1 VRNFIADLTGKDL
14 ITTQDWRVEEL
25 NIALKLAEELKWRY
39 HYFGM
44 EEIPRLLD
52 RKTFFML
59 FFAPSTRTRAA
70 FEAAMTY
77 LGGHA
82 QYIESRQTRA
92 GEGEA
97 VKDIVAMYDRY
108 GHGLGIRILDKAI
121 DFKHGVGN
129 QLIREAA
136 RHVKIPVIN
145 MADDQFHPTQA
156 LADFMTFKERFPSYR
171 GKKYVIMWAYS
182 PHIRGPCSVNADLLL
197 FTRMGVDVT
206 VAFPPGFDLYPDIIE
221 TAKKNAEASGAHLEF
236 THDYKEALR
245 GAHAVFPRNWAS
257 RKLQELGYSKFAE
270 EELKTYEKFKDW
282 KVTMELMDLMDKSGV
297 LMHVMP
303 IMRGFEADNDVV
315 DSPRSI
321 LYEQA
326 ENGLWTKAAVLALT
340 MANVR

>member
-1 VRNFIADLTGKDL
+1 MRNLIIDLTGKDL
-14 ITTQDWRVEEL
+14 ITTQDWKVDEL
-25 NIALKLAEELKWRY
+25 KIALGLAKELKETY
-39 HYFGM
+39 HYFGL
-44 EEIPRLLD
+44 ERLPPLLD

-121 DFKHGVGN
+121 DFRHGVGN
-129 QLIREAA
+129 QLLREAA
-136 RHVKIPVIN
+136 KHVRVPVIN

-156 LADFMTFKERFPSYR
+156 LGDYMTFEEKFPNPK

-182 PHIRGPCSVNADLLL
+182 PHVRGPCSVNADLLL

-206 VAFPPGFDLYPDIIE
+206 VAYPPGFDLYPDIVNQ
-221 TAKKNAEASGAHLEF
+221 AKANAESSGAVLEF
-236 THDYKEALR
+236 TNDYKEALR

-257 RKLQELGYSKFAE
+257 QQLQELGYSKFGE
-270 EELKTYEKFKDW
+270 EELRTYEKFKDW
-282 KVTMELMDLMDKSGV
+282 KVTSELMDLMDKSGV

-303 IMRGFEADNDVV
+303 IMRGYEADDEVV
-315 DSPRSI
+315 DSPRSV

-326 ENGLWTKAAVLALT
+326 ENGMWAKAAVLALT
-340 MANVR
+340 MAYIR

>member
-1 VRNFIADLTGKDL
+1 MRNFIADLTGKDL
-14 ITTQDWRVEEL
+14 ITTQDWEIEEL
-25 NIALKLAEELKWRY
+25 KIAIRLAEELKWRY

-44 EEIPRLLD
+44 NEIPKLLD

-136 RHVKIPVIN
+136 KHVKIPVIN

-156 LADFMTFKERFPSYR
+156 LADFMTFKERFPHYK

-182 PHIRGPCSVNADLLL
+182 PHIRGPCSINADLLL

-206 VAFPPGFDLYPDIIE
+206 VAYPPGFDLYPDIIE
-221 TAKKNAEASGAHLEF
+221 MAKKNAEASGAHLEF
-236 THDYKEALR
+236 TNDYKEALR

-257 RKLQELGYSKFAE
+257 RQLQELGYSKFAE
-270 EELKTYEKFKDW
+270 EELKIYEKYKDW
-282 KVTMELMDLMDKSGV
+282 RVTAELMELMDKSGV

-303 IMRGFEADNDVV
+303 IMRGYEADDDVV

-340 MANVR
+340 MANIR

>member
-1 VRNFIADLTGKDL
+1 MRNFISDLTGKDL
-14 ITTQDWRVEEL
+14 ITTQDWSLEEL

-39 HYFGM
+39 HYFGIS
-44 EEIPRLLD
+44 EIPKLLE

-121 DFKHGVGN
+121 DYKHGLGN
-129 QLIREAA
+129 KLIREAA

-156 LADFMTFKERFPSYR
+156 LADFMTFKELFPSYK

-182 PHIRGPCSVNADLLL
+182 PHIRGPCSINADLLL

-206 VAFPPGFDLYPDIIE
+206 VVHPPGFDLYPDIVE
-221 TAKKNAEASGAHLEF
+221 MAKRNAEESGAVLEF
-236 THDYKEALR
+236 SNDYKEALR
-245 GAHAVFPRNWAS
+245 GAHAVFPRSWAT

-270 EELKTYEKFKDW
+270 EELKIYAKYKDW
-282 KVTMELMDLMDKSGV
+282 KVTMELMDLMDKLGV

-303 IMRGFEADNDVV
+303 VMRNYEADDEVV
-315 DSPRSI
+315 DSRRSVI
-321 LYEQA
+321 YEQA

-340 MANVR
+340 MANIR